1 MPSNGSG
8 YTRATHDVEGQNDE
22 RLERLLGRVKILQ
35 DVSGGNV
42 LQLKCMGS
50 KANVDQEGIRARVKA
65 NVTDVVWDR
74 LRRE

>member
-1 MPSNGSG
+1 MTSNGSG

-42 LQLKCMGS
+42 LQLKMHGQQSERGS
-50 KANVDQEGIRARVKA
+50 GGDSSSSEGER
-65 NVTDVVWDR
+65 D
-74 LRRE
+74 

>member
-1 MPSNGSG
+1 MTSNGSG